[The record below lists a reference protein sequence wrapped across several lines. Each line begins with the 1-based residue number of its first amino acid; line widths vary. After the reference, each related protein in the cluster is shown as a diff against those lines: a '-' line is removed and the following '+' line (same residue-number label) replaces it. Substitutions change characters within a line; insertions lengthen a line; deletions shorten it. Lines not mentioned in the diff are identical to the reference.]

1 MNIGGGQIRG
11 VFFNFF
17 VLKKCLFFIFQTL
30 PSVSKITPGY
40 YSWYHVILGIKQ
52 LKYYFKF
59 MEKTDIDL
67 FYIKKTLKFYIKR

>member
-11 VFFNFF
+11 VLFNFF
-17 VLKKCLFFIFQTL
+17 VLKKCLFCIFQTL

-40 YSWYHVILGIKQ
+40 HSWYHVILGIKQ

-59 MEKTDIDL
+59 MKKTDIDL